1 MDSFGQRIQQIR
13 KQRGITQQAL
23 GTAIGV
29 DKRVISKYEKDQTV
43 PSVLVAKEIAKALDV
58 SLDFLIGSDKA
69 LFIDDSEVI
78 NLLKNYNGLSEEVK
92 NTFKNMLKALNIYSQ
107 VKGSVT

>member
-1 MDSFGQRIQQIR
+1 LLLPPEAADILGIAAQQLTGSSFFSCYLLC
-13 KQRGITQQAL
+13 QRG
-23 GTAIGV
+23 
-29 DKRVISKYEKDQTV
+29 
-43 PSVLVAKEIAKALDV
+43 
-58 SLDFLIGSDKA
+58 KA

-92 NTFKNMLKALNIYSQ
+92 STFKNMLKALNIYSQ